1 MERWLTRWAPLSGV
15 VAAVLFAVAFF
26 SGGGNSPN
34 NNAPVSQVVSF
45 YHAHGTG
52 QKVSALVGALALVFL
67 VFFVVALSGRIRA
80 SGTGTWLANG
90 AVAGA
95 VFAVVGFLPFL
106 AFSFIL
112 GNDIKFLT
120 PSAAQT
126 LNVLSNDY
134 FLPAVAGFVVF
145 GILTGLAVAVS
156 RTPAR
161 WMGWVMFAL
170 GVICLVPPISWFAF
184 LAMFLWTLV
193 AGIWLTVKRPAQVR
207 QTEPDLSLT
216 AA

>member
-15 VAAVLFAVAFF
+15 VATVLFAVAFF
-26 SGGGNSPN
+26 SGGGNSPG

-45 YHAHGTG
+45 YHVHGTG

-80 SGTGTWLANG
+80 SGTGTWLAGG

-95 VFAVVGFLPFL
+95 VLAVVGFLPFL

-134 FLPAVAGFVVF
+134 FLPAVAGFVAF

-156 RTPAR
+156 GTPAR
-161 WMGWVMFAL
+161 WMGWVLFAL

-184 LAMFLWTLV
+184 LAMFLWSLI
-193 AGIWLTVKRPAQVR
+193 AGIWLTVKKPAQVS
-207 QTEPDLSLT
+207 QSEPDLSLT

>member
-15 VAAVLFAVAFF
+15 VAAVLFAVAVF

-34 NNAPVSQVVSF
+34 NNASVSQVVSF

-52 QKVSALVGALALVFL
+52 QKVSAVIGALALIFL

-95 VFAVVGFLPFL
+95 VLAVVGFLPFL

-145 GILTGLAVAVS
+145 GILTGLAVAVTRS
-156 RTPAR
+156 PAR
-161 WMGWVMFAL
+161 WMGWVLFGL

-184 LAMFLWTLV
+184 LAMFLWSLV